1 MTLFWAFEG
10 HWFII
15 WVSNQKGHFMK
26 EVYIKYFL
34 KPGAKIEIIAKLV
47 MMEIYKTA
55 SVTASKKEIVCINC
69 LV

>member
-1 MTLFWAFEG
+1 
-10 HWFII
+10 
-15 WVSNQKGHFMK
+15 MK